1 MEFFGF
7 ELRRK
12 QNEEKKN
19 LDAIV
24 PDNSDP
30 TDDGS
35 LVVSAG
41 GSYGMYVDIEGS
53 AKTESELVTRYR
65 DMAGHPEVEGA
76 IDDIINEAIN
86 SEVERIVEIVLDELP
101 VTDRIKKMIEAE
113 FETIFD
119 MLDFNH
125 QGYDIFKRWY
135 VDGRLYYQAVIDKD
149 NPRAGIQEMRYIDPR
164 KIKKIKE
171 VRKKRVGSKENALTS
186 VTEVA
191 NEFYMYS
198 EKGFTGPSATSNQT
212 AGIRIAKDS
221 IVYVTSGLTDSKSS
235 LVLSYLHKAIK
246 PLNQLKSIEDASVIY
261 RLSRAPE
268 RRIFY
273 IDVGNLPKMKAEQY
287 LKDMMTRHKNKLVY
301 DMHTGEIRDDRKF
314 MTMLEDFWL
323 PRREGGRG
331 TEITTLPGGQ
341 NLGEIEDIKYFQDKL
356 FRSLNVPISRMQPD
370 QAFNLGR
377 SSEISRDE
385 VKFAKFIDR
394 LRVRFSS
401 LFTKTLEKQLL
412 LKGIITSEDW
422 KIISTKFK
430 YLYARDNFF
439 SELKDIEVQ
448 KERMNV
454 LDQIVPYVGTYY
466 SKEWVKRHVLKQS
479 DEEIEEMAAEIE
491 ADPEIQAQQ
500 QQQQQQADA
509 EMQNQEMQQQQAQTD
524 MEAKQAQIE
533 LTKAQAKQAA
543 KPQPSRPTA
552 K

>member
-171 VRKKRVGSKENALTS
+171 VRKKKVGSKENALTS

>member
-12 QNEEKKN
+12 KDEEKRN

-24 PDNSDP
+24 PDRDP
-30 TDDGS
+30 VDDGS

-53 AKTESELVTRYR
+53 AKTEAELVTRYR

-86 SEVERIVEIVLDELP
+86 SEIEKIVEIVLDDVP
-101 VTDRIKKMIEAE
+101 VTNKIKQMIEQE
-113 FETIFD
+113 FQNIFD
-119 MLDFNH
+119 MFNFNQ

-135 VDGRLYYQAVIDKD
+135 VDGRIYYQLVIDKD
-149 NPRAGIQEMRYIDPR
+149 NPRAGIQELRYIDPR

-171 VRKKRVGSKENALTS
+171 VRKRKVGSKENALTS

-198 EKGFTGPSATSNQT
+198 EKGFVGPSTTSNQT
-212 AGIRIAKDS
+212 AGLRIAKDS
-221 IVYVTSGLTDSKSS
+221 IVQVTSGLVDSKSTM
-235 LVLSYLHKAIK
+235 VLSYLHKAIK

-394 LRVRFSS
+394 LRVRFSE
-401 LFTKTLEKQLL
+401 LFTKSLEKQLI

-422 KIISTKFK
+422 KVIGTKIK
-430 YLYARDNFF
+430 YDFARDNFF

-448 KERMNV
+448 KERMSV
-454 LDQIVPYVGTYY
+454 LDQISPYVGSYY

-479 DEEIEEMAAEIE
+479 DEEMEKMAAEIE
-491 ADPEIQAQQ
+491 ADPEVQAQNQ
-500 QQQQQQADA
+500 QMQQQADL
-509 EMQNQEMQQQQAQTD
+509 EMQNQEMQQQQAQAD
-524 MEAKQAQIE
+524 LEAKQAQTE
-533 LTKAQAKQAA
+533 VTKAQAKQTA
-543 KPQPSRPTA
+543 KPQPNRPTA

>member
-24 PDNSDP
+24 PEKDP

-171 VRKKRVGSKENALTS
+171 VRKKKVESKENALTS

-422 KIISTKFK
+422 KILSTKFK

-479 DEEIEEMAAEIE
+479 DDQIEEMAAEIE

-543 KPQPSRPTA
+543 KPQTSRPTA

>member
-12 QNEEKKN
+12 QDEEKKN

-24 PDNSDP
+24 PEKDP

-171 VRKKRVGSKENALTS
+171 VRKKKVESKENALTS

-422 KIISTKFK
+422 KILSTKFK

-479 DEEIEEMAAEIE
+479 DDQIEEMAAEIE

-543 KPQPSRPTA
+543 KPQTSRPTA

>member
-12 QNEEKKN
+12 QDEEKKN

-24 PDNSDP
+24 PEKDP

-171 VRKKRVGSKENALTS
+171 VRKKKVASKENALTS

-422 KIISTKFK
+422 KILSTKFK

-479 DEEIEEMAAEIE
+479 DDQIEEMAAEIE

>member
-24 PDNSDP
+24 PEKDP

-101 VTDRIKKMIEAE
+101 VTDRIKKMIQAE

-135 VDGRLYYQAVIDKD
+135 VDGRLYYQAVIDKE

-171 VRKKRVGSKENALTS
+171 VRKKKVESKENALTS

-394 LRVRFSS
+394 LRVRFSA

-422 KIISTKFK
+422 KVLNTKFK

-479 DEEIEEMAAEIE
+479 DDQIEEMAAEIE

-543 KPQPSRPTA
+543 KPQTSRPTA

>member
-7 ELRRK
+7 EIRRK
-12 QNEEKKN
+12 DDEVKKN
-19 LDAIV
+19 LDAIT
-24 PDNSDP
+24 PDLQ
-30 TDDGS
+30 DDGS
-35 LVVSAG
+35 LMVAAG
-41 GSYGMYVDIEGS
+41 GSYGMYVDLEGS
-53 AKTESELVTRYR
+53 AKTETELVTRYR
-65 DMAGHPEVEGA
+65 EMAGHPEVEGA

-86 SEVERIVEIVLDELP
+86 SEIERIVNIVLDQVP
-101 VTDRIKKMIEAE
+101 VSNNIKKMIEQE
-113 FETIFD
+113 FHNIFD

-135 VDGRLYYQAVIDKD
+135 VDGRMYYQAVIDKD
-149 NPRAGIQEMRYIDPR
+149 NPRAGLQELRYIDPR
-164 KIKKIKE
+164 KIRKIKE
-171 VRKKRVGSKENALTS
+171 VKRKRLQSKDTGVAS
-186 VTEVA
+186 VAEVS
-191 NEFYMYS
+191 NEYYMYS
-198 EKGFTGPSATSNQT
+198 EKGFYGSSTTNSQTS
-212 AGIRIAKDS
+212 GIKIAKDS
-221 IVYVTSGLTDSKSS
+221 IIHVTSGLVDSKSTM
-235 LVLSYLHKAIK
+235 VLSYLHKAIK

-301 DMHTGEIRDDRKF
+301 DMATGEVKDDRKF

-394 LRVRFSS
+394 LRVRFSDF
-401 LFTKTLEKQLL
+401 FTKALEKQLL
-412 LKGIITSEDW
+412 LKGILTSNDW
-422 KIISTKFK
+422 KVVSTKIKFDF
-430 YLYARDNFF
+430 ARDNFF

-448 KERMNV
+448 KERLGV
-454 LDQIVPYVGTYY
+454 LDQINQYVGTYY
-466 SKEWVKRHVLKQS
+466 SQAWVKKNVLKQS
-479 DEEIEEMAAEIE
+479 DEEVEN
-491 ADPEIQAQQ
+491 IQNDMLQDGSQQ
-500 QQQQQQADA
+500 SQQQQADA
-509 EMQNQEMQQQQAQTD
+509 QSQQQDMETQKAEGDLEAQQAQT
-524 MEAKQAQIE
+524 E

-543 KPQPSRPTA
+543 KPQPKPVDRPKA

>member
-12 QNEEKKN
+12 QDEEKKN

-24 PDNSDP
+24 PEKDP

-101 VTDRIKKMIEAE
+101 VTDRIKKMIQAE

-135 VDGRLYYQAVIDKD
+135 VDGRLYYQAVIDKE

-171 VRKKRVGSKENALTS
+171 VRKKKVGSKENALTS

-394 LRVRFSS
+394 LRVRFSA

-422 KIISTKFK
+422 KVLNTKFK

-479 DEEIEEMAAEIE
+479 DDQIEEMAAEIE

-543 KPQPSRPTA
+543 KPQTSRPTA

>member
-1 MEFFGF
+1 
-7 ELRRK
+7 
-12 QNEEKKN
+12 
-19 LDAIV
+19 
-24 PDNSDP
+24 
-30 TDDGS
+30 
-35 LVVSAG
+35 
-41 GSYGMYVDIEGS
+41 
-53 AKTESELVTRYR
+53 
-65 DMAGHPEVEGA
+65 
-76 IDDIINEAIN
+76 
-86 SEVERIVEIVLDELP
+86 
-101 VTDRIKKMIEAE
+101 
-113 FETIFD
+113 
-119 MLDFNH
+119 
-125 QGYDIFKRWY
+125 
-135 VDGRLYYQAVIDKD
+135 
-149 NPRAGIQEMRYIDPR
+149 
-164 KIKKIKE
+164 
-171 VRKKRVGSKENALTS
+171 
-186 VTEVA
+186 
-191 NEFYMYS
+191 
-198 EKGFTGPSATSNQT
+198 
-212 AGIRIAKDS
+212 
-221 IVYVTSGLTDSKSS
+221 
-235 LVLSYLHKAIK
+235 
-246 PLNQLKSIEDASVIY
+246 
-261 RLSRAPE
+261 
-268 RRIFY
+268 
-273 IDVGNLPKMKAEQY
+273 
-287 LKDMMTRHKNKLVY
+287 
-301 DMHTGEIRDDRKF
+301 MHTGEIRDDRKF

-422 KIISTKFK
+422 KVLSTKFK

>member
-7 ELRRK
+7 EIRRK
-12 QNEEKKN
+12 ADEEKKN
-19 LDAIV
+19 LDAVTPEIQ
-24 PDNSDP
+24 
-30 TDDGS
+30 DDGS
-35 LVVSAG
+35 LMVAAG
-41 GSYGMYVDIEGS
+41 GSYGMYADLEGS
-53 AKTESELVTRYR
+53 AKTETELVTRYR
-65 DMAGHPEVEGA
+65 EMALHPEVEGA
-76 IDDIINEAIN
+76 LDDIVNEAVN
-86 SEVERIVEIVLDELP
+86 SEIERIVELILDQVP
-101 VTDRIKKMIEAE
+101 VSDKIKKMIEAE

-135 VDGRLYYQAVIDKD
+135 VDGRMYYQAVIDKN
-149 NPRAGIQEMRYIDPR
+149 NPKAGIQELRYIDPR
-164 KIKKIKE
+164 KIRKIKE
-171 VRKKRVGSKENALTS
+171 VKRKKIDSRENALTS
-186 VTEVA
+186 ITEVV

-198 EKGFTGPSATSNQT
+198 EKGFYGPSATSNQT

-221 IVYVTSGLTDSKSS
+221 IIHVTSGLVDSKSA

-301 DMHTGEIRDDRKF
+301 DMGTGEVRDDRKF

-394 LRVRFSS
+394 LRVRFSA
-401 LFTKTLEKQLL
+401 LFTGALEKQLL
-412 LKGIITSEDW
+412 LKGILTSEDW
-422 KIISTKFK
+422 KLINTKIK
-430 YLYARDNFF
+430 YQFARDNFF
-439 SELKDIEVQ
+439 SELKDLEVE
-448 KERMNV
+448 KERLTV
-454 LDQIVPYVGTYY
+454 LDQVNQYVGTYY
-466 SKEWVKRHVLKQS
+466 CQKGVKTHVLRQS
-479 DEEIEEMAAEIE
+479 DEEIEEIQ
-491 ADPEIQAQQ
+491 ADMEQDGTVQAAQQ
-500 QQQQQQADA
+500 QS
-509 EMQNQEMQQQQAQTD
+509 QQQAQSVD
-524 MEAKQAQIE
+524 LDNQQKEADVE
-533 LTKAQAKQAA
+533 LAKAQAKQAA
-543 KPQPSRPTA
+543 KPQPKPTA
-552 K
+552 KPQPKAK

>member
-7 ELRRK
+7 EIRRK
-12 QNEEKKN
+12 DEEKKN
-19 LDAIV
+19 LDAV
-24 PDNSDP
+24 TPVLQ
-30 TDDGS
+30 DDGS
-35 LVVSAG
+35 LMVAAG
-41 GSYGMYVDIEGS
+41 GSYGMYVDLEGS
-53 AKTESELVTRYR
+53 AKTETELVTRYR
-65 DMAGHPEVEGA
+65 EMAGHPEVEGA

-86 SEVERIVEIVLDELP
+86 SEIERIVDVVLDQVP
-101 VTDRIKKMIEAE
+101 VSDKIKKMIEQE
-113 FETIFD
+113 FHNIFD

-135 VDGRLYYQAVIDKD
+135 VDGRMYYQAVIDKD
-149 NPRAGIQEMRYIDPR
+149 NPRAGLQELRYIDPR
-164 KIKKIKE
+164 KIRKIKE
-171 VRKKRVGSKENALTS
+171 VKRKKLPSNETGLSSISEI
-186 VTEVA
+186 A
-191 NEFYMYS
+191 NEYYMYS
-198 EKGFTGPSATSNQT
+198 EKGFYGSTATNSQT
-212 AGIRIAKDS
+212 SGIKIAKDS
-221 IVYVTSGLTDSKSS
+221 IIHVTSGLVDSKSTM
-235 LVLSYLHKAIK
+235 VLSYLHKAIK

-301 DMHTGEIRDDRKF
+301 DMATGEVKDDRKF

-401 LFTKTLEKQLL
+401 FFTKALEKQLL
-412 LKGIITSEDW
+412 LKGILTSDDW
-422 KIISTKFK
+422 KIVGTKLK
-430 YLYARDNFF
+430 YDFARDNFF

-448 KERMNV
+448 KERLTV
-454 LDQIVPYVGTYY
+454 LDQINPYVGTYY
-466 SKEWVKRHVLKQS
+466 SQNWVKKHVLRQTEEEM
-479 DEEIEEMAAEIE
+479 EEIQGDMQQ
-491 ADPEIQAQQ
+491 DGSQQAQQ
-500 QQQQQQADA
+500 QQSDAQSQQQDLENQKA
-509 EMQNQEMQQQQAQTD
+509 EGDLEAQ
-524 MEAKQAQIE
+524 QAQIE

-543 KPQPSRPTA
+543 KPQPKPQA
-552 K
+552 KPKAK

>member
-12 QNEEKKN
+12 QDEEKKN

-24 PDNSDP
+24 PEKDP

-171 VRKKRVGSKENALTS
+171 VRKKKVESKENALTS

-422 KIISTKFK
+422 KILSTKFK

-479 DEEIEEMAAEIE
+479 DDQIEEMAAEIE

>member
-7 ELRRK
+7 EIRRK
-12 QNEEKKN
+12 ADEEKKN
-19 LDAIV
+19 LDAVTPEIQ
-24 PDNSDP
+24 
-30 TDDGS
+30 DDGS
-35 LVVSAG
+35 LMVAAG
-41 GSYGMYVDIEGS
+41 GSYGMYADLEGS
-53 AKTESELVTRYR
+53 AKTETELVTRYR
-65 DMAGHPEVEGA
+65 EMALHPEVEGA
-76 IDDIINEAIN
+76 LDDIVNEAVN
-86 SEVERIVEIVLDELP
+86 SEIERIVELILDQVP
-101 VTDRIKKMIEAE
+101 VSDKIKKMIEAE

-135 VDGRLYYQAVIDKD
+135 VDGRMYYQAVIDKN
-149 NPRAGIQEMRYIDPR
+149 NPKAGIQELRYIDPR
-164 KIKKIKE
+164 KIRKIKE
-171 VRKKRVGSKENALTS
+171 VKRKKIDSRENALTS
-186 VTEVA
+186 ITEVV

-198 EKGFTGPSATSNQT
+198 EKGFYGPSATSNQT

-221 IVYVTSGLTDSKSS
+221 IIHVTSGLVDSKSA

-301 DMHTGEIRDDRKF
+301 DMGTGEVRDDRKF

-394 LRVRFSS
+394 LRVRFSA
-401 LFTKTLEKQLL
+401 LFTGALEKQLL
-412 LKGIITSEDW
+412 LKGILTSEDW
-422 KIISTKFK
+422 KLINTKIK
-430 YLYARDNFF
+430 YQFARDNFF
-439 SELKDIEVQ
+439 SELKDLEVE
-448 KERMNV
+448 KERLTV
-454 LDQIVPYVGTYY
+454 LDQVNQYVGTYY
-466 SKEWVKRHVLKQS
+466 SQKWVKTHVLRQS
-479 DEEIEEMAAEIE
+479 DEEIEEIQ
-491 ADPEIQAQQ
+491 ADMEQDGTVQAAQQ
-500 QQQQQQADA
+500 QS
-509 EMQNQEMQQQQAQTD
+509 QQQAQSVD
-524 MEAKQAQIE
+524 LDNQQKEADVE
-533 LTKAQAKQAA
+533 LAKAQAKQAA
-543 KPQPSRPTA
+543 KPQPKPTA
-552 K
+552 KPQPKAK